1 MRDIIFYEPILHHQ
15 NILPQIMWS
24 NLILSY
30 FILFFITI
38 TSYHAIIFFSTIFIL
53 IFIFIFIF
61 FIYIR
66 TLILKMKATIIIM
79 IIIIIIIISLL
90 IKSSIIHFKANQI
103 VFFYLCRI
111 FPCKYSTCSFKKSKL
126 FTIIYFMMGCLFKLK
141 AIMQNSW

>member
-1 MRDIIFYEPILHHQ
+1 MCIFYLRDIIFYEPILHYQ
-15 NILPQIMWS
+15 SILPQIMWS

-38 TSYHAIIFFSTIFIL
+38 TSYHAIIFFSIIFIL

-79 IIIIIIIISLL
+79 IIISLL
-90 IKSSIIHFKANQI
+90 IKSSIILFKANQI

-111 FPCKYSTCSFKKSKL
+111 FPCKYSTCSFKKIQ
-126 FTIIYFMMGCLFKLK
+126 IIHDNIFYDGMLV
-141 AIMQNSW
+141 